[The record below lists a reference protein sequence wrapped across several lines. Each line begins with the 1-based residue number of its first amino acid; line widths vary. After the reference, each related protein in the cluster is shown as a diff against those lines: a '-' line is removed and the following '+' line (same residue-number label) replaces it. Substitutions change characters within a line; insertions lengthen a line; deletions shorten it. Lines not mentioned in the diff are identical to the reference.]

1 MAKRKKRS
9 NKSGGAWFGL
19 VIGMVLGVA
28 AAVAVALFVTKAP
41 MPFKDKAS
49 RSTPNTILPDVGNA
63 PDPNIALY
71 GKDAPAGTRSSAQ
84 GGSAINTP
92 HTEPGTESAIKPA
105 DTISDIIA
113 SIEAPKLPD
122 EKLSDTAKATKA
134 PKPLP
139 KPEAA
144 KPAPGTQTTYYLQ
157 TGAFRSK
164 DDAQAMMARL
174 TMLGLDAHVEAGTSN
189 GEPINRVR
197 VGPFKGI
204 DDMNRAR
211 GVLGQEKIESTVI
224 RP

>member
-1 MAKRKKRS
+1 MAARKKKTRS
-9 NKSGGAWFGL
+9 GSTWFGL
-19 VIGMVLGVA
+19 VLGMVLGVA

-49 RSTPNTILPDVGNA
+49 RSTPNTILPDVANA

-71 GKDAPAGTRSSAQ
+71 GKNGPAGTRSSAQ
-84 GGSAINTP
+84 GGSALQNP
-92 HTEPGTESAIKPA
+92 KTEPGTESALKPA
-105 DTISDIIA
+105 DSTKPADSINEIIA
-113 SIEAPKLPD
+113 SIEAPKPI
-122 EKLSDTAKATKA
+122 TKE
-134 PKPLP
+134 PLP

-164 DDAQAMMARL
+164 QDAEAMMAKL
-174 TMLGLDAHVEAGTSN
+174 VMLGFNARIEQGTSN

-204 DDMNRAR
+204 DAMNTAR
-211 GVLGQEKIESTVI
+211 SKLGNEKIESAVI